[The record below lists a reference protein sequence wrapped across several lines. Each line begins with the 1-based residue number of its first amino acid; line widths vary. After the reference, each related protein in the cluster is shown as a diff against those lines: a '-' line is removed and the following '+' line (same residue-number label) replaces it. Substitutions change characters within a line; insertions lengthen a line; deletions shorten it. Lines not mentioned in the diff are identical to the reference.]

1 MSLTTFGTRV
11 GVSVGDPDRPTH
23 VAVVREPE
31 TGATLRT
38 KGKLYVLVEVDA
50 KNGAARDVGRE
61 AAELLRDEYYYD
73 QSAGIDISLRRAI
86 RQANRRAHQKLRG
99 GALHLACAVLCQNEL
114 YAARIGP
121 AEVFL
126 VRHARLFVPGET
138 PGELL
143 DYAYRSGGSS
153 SPALGQQADVL
164 ATVWRERAEPG
175 DTLLLAGGRAA
186 ESLGGESLKN
196 AALTLHP
203 AAAAR
208 QLHDRFLAEGGR
220 GAEALLVVELS
231 PTSGAAPRVRPEPTA
246 AAMPD
251 PEVTVIA
258 DRIREGLD
266 GAWARR
272 PRLGNAFGGLLGSL
286 AQPLGVVI
294 ATLRELVPH
303 ARLPLP
309 RATETAS
316 FRAARRR
323 RMTVVLAAL
332 LILVAGGILA
342 TAYTDFAESSARA
355 SVNLSLL
362 RAEQEIAAARA
373 AAEKTPPDVSVARD
387 RLNAAELFVAEA
399 VATGRADDERVAAIG
414 SQIADLREKLTLV
427 IADFAKVD
435 PKSAPVAIDFTR
447 NGFFVTDHGAAKLWW
462 VERSGQVSSIGGRGV
477 LAIGAPKLL
486 ATLADT
492 QYMMDDVGRL
502 WRFDSRGIREV
513 NIRDRQFREPVDIA
527 VFINNLY
534 VLDRANGQ
542 VWKYEPSADGNYNG
556 AAIAFLAQ
564 PLGPGIARSIAVD
577 TDVWVTTDEGQLMR
591 FRRAGG
597 SVTASRVDF
606 AIRWSG
612 EALRPT
618 IVQAREEE
626 NWIYV
631 LDPNARRVAQLQR
644 DGREV
649 TRIALPTELEPA
661 IGFALIQGPS
671 GNVVVSLHGTRLART
686 ETSR

>member
-1 MSLTTFGTRV
+1 
-11 GVSVGDPDRPTH
+11 
-23 VAVVREPE
+23 
-31 TGATLRT
+31 
-38 KGKLYVLVEVDA
+38 
-50 KNGAARDVGRE
+50 
-61 AAELLRDEYYYD
+61 
-73 QSAGIDISLRRAI
+73 
-86 RQANRRAHQKLRG
+86 
-99 GALHLACAVLCQNEL
+99 
-114 YAARIGP
+114 
-121 AEVFL
+121 
-126 VRHARLFVPGET
+126 
-138 PGELL
+138 
-143 DYAYRSGGSS
+143 
-153 SPALGQQADVL
+153 
-164 ATVWRERAEPG
+164 
-175 DTLLLAGGRAA
+175 
-186 ESLGGESLKN
+186 
-196 AALTLHP
+196 
-203 AAAAR
+203 
-208 QLHDRFLAEGGR
+208 
-220 GAEALLVVELS
+220 
-231 PTSGAAPRVRPEPTA
+231 VRPEPTA

-266 GAWARR
+266 GAWQRR
-272 PRLGNAFGGLLGSL
+272 PRLGTAFGGVLGSL
-286 AQPLGVVI
+286 AQPLGVLI

-303 ARLPLP
+303 ARPPLP

-362 RAEQEIAAARA
+362 RAEQEVAAARQ
-373 AAEKTPPDVSVARD
+373 AAERTPPDVSIARD
-387 RLNAAELFVAEA
+387 RLNAAEAFLAEA
-399 VATGRADDERVAAIG
+399 SATGRADEDRMTALRE
-414 SQIADLREKLTLV
+414 QIAELREQVTAV
-427 IADFAKVD
+427 MADFSKAD
-435 PKSAPVAIDFTR
+435 PKSAPAVMDFTR
-447 NGFFVTDHGAAKLWW
+447 QGFYVTDPGAAKFWG
-462 VERSGQVSSIGGRGV
+462 VAPTGQISPLGGTGFMGMSTPRLV
-477 LAIGAPKLL
+477 
-486 ATLADT
+486 ATLADSV
-492 QYMMDDVGRL
+492 YLMDDARRL

-564 PLGPGIARSIAVD
+564 PLGPGVARSIAVD

-591 FRRAGG
+591 FRRPGG

-661 IGFALIQGPS
+661 IGFALIQGPT
-671 GNVVVSLHGTRLART
+671 GNVVISLHGTRLART
-686 ETSR
+686 QTSR